1 MAEPFKEKLNAAAID
16 RMATHLARVWP
27 AFPLEAFVTD
37 ANAGLTDLELMARV
51 AHVAQSLRPH
61 LPAAF
66 PEAAAILV
74 DALGE
79 PARIGAFEL
88 DKETERGISGFPLMA
103 VTRFVSDFG
112 LAHFEPSMAAL
123 HAMTQRM
130 TAEFAIRPFLTQHP
144 DATWARLEAW
154 TEDPS
159 PHVRRLTSEGTRPRL
174 PWGKRIPGVIKA
186 PERGL
191 AILERL
197 RTDPERYVQRSVA
210 NHLNDVSKDHPDRV
224 LDIGRRWLG
233 EAAEN
238 PGDQAWIV
246 RHSLRSRLKAADPKA
261 LSLFGYP
268 DPAIVE
274 IVDFTAGDSVDFTGR
289 LPFAFGLVSGAEQ
302 TLLVDYVVHYVK
314 ANGSRTAKVFRIADR
329 AISAGQRV
337 DYDRV
342 VDFKPITTRKHYA
355 GTHRVEVRVNGTV
368 LAGAEFE
375 LRPA

>member
-1 MAEPFKEKLNAAAID
+1 MAEPFKEKLNADAVE
-16 RMATHLARVWP
+16 RMAAHLERVWP
-27 AFPLEAFVTD
+27 AFPKAEFVAD
-37 ANAGLTDLELMARV
+37 ATAGLSDLELMARV
-51 AHVAQSLRPH
+51 SHVSQSLRPH
-61 LPAAF
+61 LPSAF
-66 PEAAAILV
+66 EEAVAVLV

-79 PARIGAFEL
+79 HAQDGTFDREKA
-88 DKETERGISGFPLMA
+88 TGISGFPLMA
-103 VTRFVSDFG
+103 VTRFVADFG
-112 LAHFEPSMAAL
+112 LGHFEASMTAL

-130 TAEFAIRPFLTQHP
+130 TAEFDIRPFLAHHP
-144 DATWARLEAW
+144 EATWARLEEW
-154 TEDPS
+154 TTDAS

-174 PWGKRIPGVIKA
+174 PWGKRIPGVIEA

-197 RTDPERYVQRSVA
+197 KTDPERYVQRSVA

-233 EAAEN
+233 EAESNAGN
-238 PGDQAWIV
+238 QAWIV

-268 DPAIVE
+268 DPPVVE
-274 IVDFTAGDSVDFTGR
+274 VVDFKAAETVDFTGK
-289 LPFAFGLVSGAEQ
+289 LPFSFGLLSGAQQ

-314 ANGSRTAKVFRIADR
+314 ANGTRKPKVFRIADR
-329 AISAGQRV
+329 AIGDGQQVR
-337 DYDRV
+337 YDRG

-355 GTHRVEVRVNGTV
+355 GVHRVEVRVNGKI

>member
-1 MAEPFKEKLNAAAID
+1 MGNFEAE
-16 RMATHLARVWP
+16 
-27 AFPLEAFVTD
+27 
-37 ANAGLTDLELMARV
+37 
-51 AHVAQSLRPH
+51 
-61 LPAAF
+61 
-66 PEAAAILV
+66 
-74 DALGE
+74 
-79 PARIGAFEL
+79 
-88 DKETERGISGFPLMA
+88 KETGISGFPLMS
-103 VTRFVSDFG
+103 VTRFVADFG

-123 HAMTQRM
+123 HAMTQRL
-130 TAEFAIRPFLTQHP
+130 TAEFDIRPFLTHHP

-154 TEDPS
+154 TDDPS

-174 PWGKRIPGVIKA
+174 PWGKRIPGVIAA

-197 RTDPERYVQRSVA
+197 KTDPERYVQRSVA

-233 EAAEN
+233 EAEGNA
-238 PGDQAWIV
+238 GDQAWIV

-268 DPAIVE
+268 DPAVVE
-274 IVDFTAGDSVDFTGR
+274 IVDFKAADAVDFTGK
-289 LPFAFGLVSGAEQ
+289 LPFSFGLVSGADQ

-314 ANGSRTAKVFRIADR
+314 ANGSRKPKVFRIADR
-329 AISAGQRV
+329 AISTGQRV
-337 DYDRV
+337 AYDRG
-342 VDFKPITTRKHYA
+342 VDFKPITTRKHYP

-375 LRPA
+375 LRPR